1 MRPRSESWATPA
13 LSSHGERGGRELMS
27 RSDQQEGGDP
37 AQTEAMEA
45 PEATVLLG
53 AKLNTRDR
61 KMALVHGNIEA
72 FGDTDKNGFSDMC
85 AFTSWS
91 GVDCGH
97 SGRWEVG

>member
-1 MRPRSESWATPA
+1 
-13 LSSHGERGGRELMS
+13 MS

-37 AQTEAMEA
+37 GQTEAMEV

-72 FGDTDKNGFSDMC
+72 LGTLTRVVLVTCVHSPG
-85 AFTSWS
+85 

-97 SGRWEVG
+97 SGRWGGGDSEDKSACCQVCWKGARTAGAAAGG

>member
-1 MRPRSESWATPA
+1 
-13 LSSHGERGGRELMS
+13 MS

-61 KMALVHGNIEA
+61 KRALVHGNIEA
-72 FGDTDKNGFSDMC
+72 FG
-85 AFTSWS
+85 
-91 GVDCGH
+91 GH
-97 SGRWEVG
+97 